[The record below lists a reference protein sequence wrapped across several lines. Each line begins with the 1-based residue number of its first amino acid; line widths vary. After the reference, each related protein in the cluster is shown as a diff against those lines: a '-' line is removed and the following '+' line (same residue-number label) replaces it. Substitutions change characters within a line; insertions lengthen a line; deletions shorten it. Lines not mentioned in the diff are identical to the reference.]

1 MNILYSGNILGL
13 WKKVADIESQDKKD
27 EHKGDGDNLEGITMD
42 IGVDKD
48 EFGQIE
54 GKTSK

>member
-1 MNILYSGNILGL
+1 ME
-13 WKKVADIESQDKKD
+13 KVADIESQDKKD